1 MYISSIMFKILIL
14 FFLIFFKSHLLL
26 ADVISDIKVKG
37 NNRVSS
43 QTIINFSGIT
53 IGQDISQKQLN
64 NSLKELY
71 ETNFFRNVQF
81 DISNKILL
89 IKVDEYPIV
98 QEIII
103 KGVPAQKTIKK
114 IKENLQLKEKN
125 PFIESVIQNDK
136 NKILNT
142 FKQSGYYFV
151 KIETRIE
158 ENSND
163 TVNIYYDID
172 RGKKAAISKINFIG
186 DKKYKNRK
194 LRSVITSEED
204 KFWKFISNR
213 KYLDIERVNLDKR
226 LLKNF
231 YLDKGYYQVEISDA
245 YSQIINKESFTLT
258 FNIDS
263 GEKFYFGDLEL
274 ALPPDFD
281 PNKFN
286 SLNKIFKKLKNEKY
300 SYRNIEKILDEIEAI
315 ALTENYEFIN
325 ANVIETVANN
335 MINFIFEIK
344 ESERVFVKKIDILG
358 NNITSEEFIRNS
370 LVVDE
375 GDPFNKILHN
385 KSINNLRS
393 KGIFGK
399 VESKIIDTDETGLKN
414 IELTIEEK
422 PTGEI
427 MAGAGYGS
435 DGSTFSVGIKENN
448 FNGKGIILESNLR
461 LTEESIKGNFNYRH
475 PNFMYS
481 DRALS
486 TSLDITETDKLSDF
500 GYKSSLNSISLGT
513 SYEQFE
519 NTFFSPKLSISSES
533 LETTSDA
540 SAAYKKQ
547 EGSYF
552 DTNFSYGLAFDKRNS
567 SYQPTAGFYSN
578 WYQQLPIVSENQ
590 TIVNGYIIT
599 GYKELV
605 DDMVIST
612 GIYTRAVNS
621 LSNDDVRVSRRLY
634 VPSSRLRG
642 FESGK
647 VGPKDG
653 DDHIGGNYIITFNT
667 SSTIPYVF
675 QTQENM
681 DLKLFFDAG
690 NVWGVDY
697 SNSLDDSNTIRSS
710 TGLAL
715 EITTPIGPLS
725 FSFAQVLSKASTD
738 KTESF
743 KFQLGTTF

>member
-1 MYISSIMFKILIL
+1 MYISSIMSRILIL
-14 FFLIFFKSHLLL
+14 IILFFFKTNLLF
-26 ADVISDIKVKG
+26 AEVINDIKVKG

-43 QTIINFSGIT
+43 ETIINFSGIT
-53 IGQDISQKQLN
+53 IGRDISAKQLN
-64 NSLKELY
+64 DSLKELY
-71 ETNFFRNVQF
+71 QTNFFKDIQF
-81 DISNKILL
+81 DLSNKTLL
-89 IKVDEYPIV
+89 IRVDEYPLV

-103 KGVPAQKTIKK
+103 EGIPAQKTINK

-125 PFIESVIQNDK
+125 PFIESLIQNDK

-151 KIETRIE
+151 KIETKIE
-158 ENSND
+158 ENLND

-172 RGKKAAISKINFIG
+172 RGKRATINKINFIG

-194 LRSVITSEED
+194 LRSIITSEED
-204 KFWKFISNR
+204 KFWKIISNK

-231 YLDKGYYQVEISDA
+231 YLDKGYYQVEINDA
-245 YSQIINKESFTLT
+245 YSQIIDQDSFTLT

-263 GEKFYFGDLEL
+263 GKKFYFGDLEL
-274 ALPPDFD
+274 VLPSDFD

-286 SLNKIFKKLKNEKY
+286 NLNKIFKKIKNEKY

-315 ALTENYEFIN
+315 ALFENYEFIN
-325 ANVIETVANN
+325 ANVIETVADNKV
-335 MINFIFEIK
+335 NFIFEVK
-344 ESERVFVKKIDILG
+344 ESEKVFVNKINILG
-358 NNITSEEFIRNS
+358 NNITAEEYIRNI
-370 LVVDE
+370 LIVDE
-375 GDPFNKILHN
+375 GDPFNKILFN
-385 KSINNLRS
+385 KSVNKLRS

-399 VESKIIDTDETGLKN
+399 VESKIIDTDEAGLKD

-448 FNGKGIILESNLR
+448 FNGKGIILESNLK
-461 LTEESIKGNFNYRH
+461 LTEESIKGNLNYKH
-475 PNFMYS
+475 PNFRYS

-519 NTFFSPKLSISSES
+519 NTFFSPRLSISNES

-552 DTNFSYGLAFDKRNS
+552 DTNFSYGLSLDKRNS
-567 SYQPTAGFYSN
+567 AYQPTSGFYSN
-578 WYQQLPIVSENQ
+578 WYQQLPIISENQ

-605 DDMVIST
+605 DDMIIST

-653 DDHIGGNYIITFNT
+653 DDHVGGNYVVTFNT
-667 SSTIPYVF
+667 SSTIPYVL

-697 SNSLDDSNTIRSS
+697 SSSLDDSDTIRSS
-710 TGLAL
+710 TGVAL

>member
-1 MYISSIMFKILIL
+1 MPS
-14 FFLIFFKSHLLL
+14 
-26 ADVISDIKVKG
+26 
-37 NNRVSS
+37 
-43 QTIINFSGIT
+43 
-53 IGQDISQKQLN
+53 
-64 NSLKELY
+64 
-71 ETNFFRNVQF
+71 
-81 DISNKILL
+81 
-89 IKVDEYPIV
+89 
-98 QEIII
+98 
-103 KGVPAQKTIKK
+103 
-114 IKENLQLKEKN
+114 
-125 PFIESVIQNDK
+125 
-136 NKILNT
+136 
-142 FKQSGYYFV
+142 
-151 KIETRIE
+151 
-158 ENSND
+158 
-163 TVNIYYDID
+163 
-172 RGKKAAISKINFIG
+172 
-186 DKKYKNRK
+186 
-194 LRSVITSEED
+194 
-204 KFWKFISNR
+204 
-213 KYLDIERVNLDKR
+213 
-226 LLKNF
+226 
-231 YLDKGYYQVEISDA
+231 
-245 YSQIINKESFTLT
+245 
-258 FNIDS
+258 
-263 GEKFYFGDLEL
+263 
-274 ALPPDFD
+274 DFD

-286 SLNKIFKKLKNEKY
+286 DLNKIFKKLKDEKY

-315 ALTENYEFIN
+315 ALFENYEFIN
-325 ANVIETVANN
+325 ANVIETVADNKV
-335 MINFIFEIK
+335 NFIFEIK
-344 ESERVFVKKIDILG
+344 ESEKVFVNKINILG
-358 NNITSEEFIRNS
+358 NNITAEEFIRNI
-370 LVVDE
+370 LIVDE

-385 KSINNLRS
+385 KSINKLRS

-399 VESKIIDTDETGLKN
+399 VKSKIIDTDEAGLKN

-461 LTEESIKGNFNYRH
+461 LTEESIKGNLNYRH
-475 PNFMYS
+475 PNFRYS

-519 NTFFSPKLSISSES
+519 NTFFSPKLSISNES

-552 DTNFSYGLAFDKRNS
+552 DTSFSYGLSFDKRNS
-567 SYQPTAGFYSN
+567 AYQPTSGFYSN

-605 DDMVIST
+605 DDMIIST

-653 DDHIGGNYIITFNT
+653 DDHVGGNYVVTFNT
-667 SSTIPYVF
+667 SSTIPYVL

-681 DLKLFFDAG
+681 DLKLFF
-690 NVWGVDY
+690 
-697 SNSLDDSNTIRSS
+697 
-710 TGLAL
+710 
-715 EITTPIGPLS
+715 
-725 FSFAQVLSKASTD
+725 
-738 KTESF
+738 
-743 KFQLGTTF
+743 

>member
-1 MYISSIMFKILIL
+1 MYISSIMSRILIL
-14 FFLIFFKSHLLL
+14 IFLFFFKTNSLF
-26 ADVISDIKVKG
+26 AEVINDIKVKG

-43 QTIINFSGIT
+43 ETIINFSGIT
-53 IGQDISQKQLN
+53 IGRDISAKQLN
-64 NSLKELY
+64 DSLKELY
-71 ETNFFRNVQF
+71 QTNFFKDIQF
-81 DISNKILL
+81 DLSNKTLL
-89 IKVDEYPIV
+89 IRVDEYPLV

-103 KGVPAQKTIKK
+103 EGIPAQKTIKK

-125 PFIESVIQNDK
+125 PFIESLIQNDK

-151 KIETRIE
+151 KIETKIE
-158 ENSND
+158 ENPND

-172 RGKKAAISKINFIG
+172 RGKRATINKINFIG

-194 LRSVITSEED
+194 LRSIITSEED
-204 KFWKFISNR
+204 RFWKFISNE
-213 KYLDIERVNLDKR
+213 KYLDIERVKLDKR

-245 YSQIINKESFTLT
+245 YSQIIDQDSFTLT

-263 GEKFYFGDLEL
+263 GKKFYFGDLEL
-274 ALPPDFD
+274 VLPSDFD

-286 SLNKIFKKLKNEKY
+286 NLNRIFKKIKNEKY

-315 ALTENYEFIN
+315 ALFENYEFIN
-325 ANVIETVANN
+325 ANVIETVADNKV
-335 MINFIFEIK
+335 NFIFEIK
-344 ESERVFVKKIDILG
+344 ESEKVFVNKINILG
-358 NNITSEEFIRNS
+358 NNITAEEYIRNI
-370 LVVDE
+370 LIVDE

-385 KSINNLRS
+385 KSVNKLRS

-399 VESKIIDTDETGLKN
+399 VESKIIDTDEAGLKD

-427 MAGAGYGS
+427 MAGAGYGT

-448 FNGKGIILESNLR
+448 FNGKGIILESNLK
-461 LTEESIKGNFNYRH
+461 LTEESIKGNLNYKH
-475 PNFMYS
+475 PNFRYS

-513 SYEQFE
+513 SYEQYE
-519 NTFFSPKLSISSES
+519 NTFFSPRLSISNES

-552 DTNFSYGLAFDKRNS
+552 DTNFSYGLSLDKRNS
-567 SYQPTAGFYSN
+567 AYQPTSGFYSN
-578 WYQQLPIVSENQ
+578 WYQQLPIISENQ

-605 DDMVIST
+605 DDMIIST

-653 DDHIGGNYIITFNT
+653 DDHVGGNYVVTFNT
-667 SSTIPYVF
+667 SSTIPYVL

-697 SNSLDDSNTIRSS
+697 SSSLDDSDTIRSS
-710 TGLAL
+710 TGVAL

>member
-1 MYISSIMFKILIL
+1 MYITSMMFKILIL
-14 FFLIFFKSHLLL
+14 FFLIFFKSNLLL
-26 ADVISDIKVKG
+26 AEIISDIKVRG
-37 NNRVSS
+37 NSRVSS
-43 QTIINFSGIT
+43 ETIINFSGIA
-53 IGQDISQKQLN
+53 IGKDVSQKQLN
-64 NSLKELY
+64 QSLKELY
-71 ETNFFRNVQF
+71 ETNFFKNVEF
-81 DISNKILL
+81 EISNKILL
-89 IKVDEYPIV
+89 IKVDEYPII

-103 KGVPAQKTIKK
+103 TGVPAQKTIKK

-125 PFIESVIQNDK
+125 PFIEAIIQTDK

-151 KIETRIE
+151 KIETKIE
-158 ENSND
+158 QNSND
-163 TVNIYYDID
+163 TVNIYYEIN
-172 RGKKAAISKINFIG
+172 RGNKATISKINFIG

-213 KYLDIERVNLDKR
+213 KYLDIERVELDKR

-245 YSQIINKESFTLT
+245 YSQIINQESFALT

-263 GEKFYFGDLEL
+263 GKRFYFGDLEL
-274 ALPPDFD
+274 VLPSDFD
-281 PNKFN
+281 ENKFN
-286 SLNKIFKKLKNEKY
+286 DLNKIFKKLKGEKY
-300 SYRNIEKILDEIEAI
+300 SYSNIEKILDEIEAI
-315 ALTENYEFIN
+315 ALFENYEFIN
-325 ANVIETVANN
+325 ADIVETIASNKVNLV
-335 MINFIFEIK
+335 FDIK
-344 ESERVFVKKIDILG
+344 ESEKIFVNKINILG
-358 NNITSEEFIRNS
+358 NNITSEEFIRNN
-370 LVVDE
+370 LIVDE

-385 KSINNLRS
+385 KSINKLRS

-399 VESKIIDTDETGLKN
+399 VKSKIIDTDDAGLKD
-414 IELTIEEK
+414 IELTIEER

-448 FNGKGIILESNLR
+448 FNGKGITLETNLR
-461 LTEESIKGNFNYRH
+461 LTEESVKGSFNYRH
-475 PNFMYS
+475 PNFLYS

-486 TSLDITETDKLSDF
+486 TSLDVIETDKLNDF

-519 NTFFSPKLSISSES
+519 NTFFSPTLSISNES

-552 DTNFSYGLAFDKRNS
+552 DTSFSYGLTLDKRNS
-567 SYQPTAGFYSN
+567 AYQPTSGFYSN
-578 WYQQLPIVSENQ
+578 WYQQLPVVSENQ

-599 GYKELV
+599 GYKELL
-605 DDMVIST
+605 DDMIIST

-653 DDHIGGNYIITFNT
+653 DDHVGGNYIVTFNT
-667 SSTIPYVF
+667 SSTIPYVL

-681 DLKLFFDAG
+681 DLKVFFDAG

-697 SNSLDDSNTIRSS
+697 SSSMDDSDAIRTS

>member
-1 MYISSIMFKILIL
+1 MSRIIILIIL
-14 FFLIFFKSHLLL
+14 FFFKTNLLF
-26 ADVISDIKVKG
+26 AEVINDIKVKG

-43 QTIINFSGIT
+43 ETIINFSGIT
-53 IGQDISQKQLN
+53 IGRDISEKQLN
-64 NSLKELY
+64 DSLKELY
-71 ETNFFRNVQF
+71 QTNFFKDIQF
-81 DISNKILL
+81 DLSNKTLL
-89 IKVDEYPIV
+89 IRVDEYPLV

-103 KGVPAQKTIKK
+103 EGIPAQKTINK
-114 IKENLQLKEKN
+114 IKENLKLKEKN
-125 PFIESVIQNDK
+125 PFIESLIQNDK

-151 KIETRIE
+151 KIETKIE
-158 ENSND
+158 ENPND

-172 RGKKAAISKINFIG
+172 RGKRATINKINFIG

-194 LRSVITSEED
+194 LRSIITSEED
-204 KFWKFISNR
+204 RFWKFISNE
-213 KYLDIERVNLDKR
+213 KYLDIERVKLDKR

-231 YLDKGYYQVEISDA
+231 YLDKGYYQVEINDA
-245 YSQIINKESFTLT
+245 YSQIIDQDSFTLT

-263 GEKFYFGDLEL
+263 GKKFYFGDLGL
-274 ALPPDFD
+274 VLPSDFD

-286 SLNKIFKKLKNEKY
+286 DLNKIFKKLKDKKY

-315 ALTENYEFIN
+315 ALFENYEFIN
-325 ANVIETVANN
+325 ANVIETVADNKV
-335 MINFIFEIK
+335 NFIFEVK
-344 ESERVFVKKIDILG
+344 ESEKVFVNKINILG
-358 NNITSEEFIRNS
+358 NNITAEEYIRNI
-370 LVVDE
+370 LIVDE

-385 KSINNLRS
+385 KSINKLRS

-399 VESKIIDTDETGLKN
+399 VESKIIDTDEAGLKD

-448 FNGKGIILESNLR
+448 FNGKGIILESNLK
-461 LTEESIKGNFNYRH
+461 LTEESIKGNLNYKH
-475 PNFMYS
+475 PNFRYS

-519 NTFFSPKLSISSES
+519 NTFFSPRLSISNES

-552 DTNFSYGLAFDKRNS
+552 DTNFSYGLSLDKRNS
-567 SYQPTAGFYSN
+567 AYQPTSGFYSN
-578 WYQQLPIVSENQ
+578 WYQQLPIISENQ

-605 DDMVIST
+605 DDMIIST

-653 DDHIGGNYIITFNT
+653 DDHVGGNYVVTFNT
-667 SSTIPYVF
+667 SSTIPYVL

-697 SNSLDDSNTIRSS
+697 SSSLDDSDTIRSS
-710 TGLAL
+710 TGVAL